1 MFIDNLDF
9 YYGAGND
16 IIELENITKGW
27 YYMLLKDYKVIR
39 PKDTKIQLDKKSG
52 IRYVYHVLE
61 TKYDV
66 QRKYNVD
73 TRKVVGRMI
82 DDEYMIPNDVF
93 EKYYPDVI
101 SKDIAPKDF
110 SDTLSIGAVSLIK
123 YLLENSQIDEL
134 LSDIFDDK
142 YKLIEDLLSYMIIEE
157 SCAYEYFEYFE
168 RKVCT
173 NTRSIYSDSSVS
185 RLLKD
190 EISNSD
196 INTFL
201 DAWNSLNSNLDDVYV
216 NIDSTNFSTRN
227 DYGGL
232 SEYGYAKDDK
242 DLTQVNLTYVSSK
255 ENNRPLFYDLYPGSI
270 NDSNEVNHILN
281 IISKYNY
288 SNIGFIFDRAY
299 YSKSLVKKLK
309 KDKYFFIMMLKD
321 NYDFVDEII
330 KKHRMT
336 LTNQNTCYLSEYGV
350 SYVTS
355 KVNLANKN
363 EKPLTVYV
371 HVYYDGK
378 RAQSK
383 KEEFLTKID
392 ILEKQLAKLFD
403 ENKTLTSKDLTSYEK
418 YFKLRYNS
426 SNYLISYK
434 KDDRAILDEIN
445 SYGYFALMSEK
456 DMSSKKVLETYS
468 QRDSIE
474 KLFRVLK
481 SSLDF
486 DHMGVYSKH
495 SLESKVFLTFIA
507 SIIRN
512 EIYIA
517 SRKLSLQDR
526 KNLTIPVIL
535 KELSNIEASL
545 NTTNNYYSRRYALTA
560 KQKKILSLF
569 SINEQYIDNTIKEFN
584 DSLTK

>member
-1 MFIDNLDF
+1 MFTDDLDF
-9 YYGAGND
+9 SYGLARD
-16 IIELENITKGW
+16 INELENITKGW
-27 YYMLLKDYKVIR
+27 CYMLLKDYKVIR
-39 PKDTKIQLDKKSG
+39 PKDTKIQLDKKSD

-61 TKYDV
+61 SRHNPKK
-66 QRKYNVD
+66 KYNVD

-82 DDEYMIPNDVF
+82 DDEYMIPNDIF
-93 EKYYPDVI
+93 EKYYPDII

-110 SDTLSIGAVSLIK
+110 SDTISIGAAALIK
-123 YLLENSQIDEL
+123 HLLDNSEINEL

-142 YKLIEDLLSYMIIEE
+142 YELIEDLIAYMIIEE
-157 SCAYEYFEYFE
+157 SCTYEYFEYFE
-168 RKVCT
+168 RKTFT
-173 NTRSIYSDSSVS
+173 NTRAIYSDSSVS
-185 RLLKD
+185 RLLKE

-201 DAWNSLNSNLDDVYV
+201 DAWNKLNSNLDDVYV
-216 NIDSTNFSTRN
+216 NFDSTNFSTRN

-255 ENNRPLFYDLYPGSI
+255 DTNRPLFYDLYPGSI
-270 NDSNEVNHILN
+270 NDSNEVNHILEV
-281 IISKYNY
+281 IKKYNY

-299 YSKSLVKKLK
+299 YSKSLIKKLK

-330 KKHRMT
+330 NKHRIT

-350 SYVTS
+350 SYVTN
-355 KVNLANKN
+355 KVNLASKN
-363 EKPLTVYV
+363 EKALCVYV

-392 ILEKQLAKLFD
+392 TLEKQLSKLFE
-403 ENKTLTSKDLTSYEK
+403 ENKTLTSKDLTAYEK

-434 KDDRAILDEIN
+434 KDDKAILDEIN
-445 SYGYFALMSEK
+445 SYGYFALLSEK
-456 DMSSKKVLETYS
+456 DISAQKVLETYS

-486 DHMGVYSKH
+486 DHMGMYSKH

-517 SRKLSLQDR
+517 TRKLSLQDR

-535 KELSNIEASL
+535 KELNNIEASL

-560 KQKKILSLF
+560 KKR
-569 SINEQYIDNTIKEFN
+569 Y
-584 DSLTK
+584 